1 MSTVEISTGPRWL
14 VAAVLGL
21 AGLFYAYAVWNAVAY
36 LASMAQLGL
45 NGYGWFVLLFAVCFP
60 VVAYVLAWGVGRRR
74 AVGEL
79 ALVMLAGLGLSA
91 ALWMNVIWYVTVNP
105 AAILG

>member
-1 MSTVEISTGPRWL
+1 MSAVEARTGPRWL

-45 NGYGWFVLLFAVCFP
+45 NGYGWFVLLFAVLFP

-79 ALVMLAGLGLSA
+79 ALVMLAGLGVSA
-91 ALWMNVIWYVTVNP
+91 VFWMNVVWYVTVNP
-105 AAILG
+105 TAILG

>member
-1 MSTVEISTGPRWL
+1 MSAVEVRTGPRWL
-14 VAAVLGL
+14 VAGVLAL

-45 NGYGWFVLLFAVCFP
+45 NGHGWFVLLFAVLFP
-60 VVAYVLAWGVGRRR
+60 GVAYVLAWGVGRRR

-79 ALVMLAGLGLSA
+79 ALVMLAGLGVSA
-91 ALWMNVIWYVTVNP
+91 VFWMNVVWYVTVNP
-105 AAILG
+105 TAILG